1 MQTINLNATEDETL
15 VLPKTGTTKGSKRTT
30 PLRGVTPNT
39 QNVSNFD
46 KEGSA
51 NLKSRNDDQ
60 GKLEIK
66 KQHHQHIPS
75 FEKTLH

>member
-15 VLPKTGTTKGSKRTT
+15 VLPKTGTTKGSRRGT
-30 PLRGVTPNT
+30 PLTGVTPN
-39 QNVSNFD
+39 VD
-46 KEGSA
+46 KEGAS

-60 GKLEIK
+60 GKLEINK

-75 FEKTLH
+75 FEKTLR